1 MIEII
6 GRNLTNRRAAYLAS
20 LWMADG
26 LDTWTSSHHEV
37 RDAGGYDVSVDTD
50 GTAQVV
56 RALFALLATQAELD
70 RFPYGPSAEE
80 AAAWVAA
87 KMGEFLSATP
97 YSVPVRTPDPG
108 ATVVMQKVADVP
120 RLGTFGGFGAHRP
133 E

>member
-6 GRNLTNRRAAYLAS
+6 GRNLDHKRAAYLTTM
-20 LWMADG
+20 WMSAG
-26 LDTWTSSHHEV
+26 LDTWSSSHHEV
-37 RDAGGYDVSVDTD
+37 RETGVYDVSVDTN
-50 GTAQVV
+50 GTADVA
-56 RALFALLATQAELD
+56 RALFALLATSAEQA

-97 YSVPVRTPDPG
+97 YIVPVRTDQD
-108 ATVVMQKVADVP
+108 ATVVMQKIVDVP
-120 RLGTFGGFGAHRP
+120 RLGGYGAHRP